1 MSARNQVISLNDGY
15 ITFGFGPRF
24 AKYSFTT
31 KEQHPFWG
39 EERYFKVEMYYSKP
53 PQNLFLIAISLHM
66 FLVIESKD
74 LRNRQTTQSSV
85 AAVRKRL
92 SSTERSTTQ
101 AETSATP
108 AERTRVET
116 ISTTRASTTSTQRT
130 TAAQPTRRPSQT
142 LSLNN
147 GSNRH
152 LMMTSK

>member
-1 MSARNQVISLNDGY
+1 
-15 ITFGFGPRF
+15 
-24 AKYSFTT
+24 
-31 KEQHPFWG
+31 
-39 EERYFKVEMYYSKP
+39 
-53 PQNLFLIAISLHM
+53 M
-66 FLVIESKD
+66 FLVIECKD
-74 LRNRQTTQSSV
+74 TQNHQTTQSSV
-85 AAVRKRL
+85 VAVRKRL

-108 AERTRVET
+108 T
-116 ISTTRASTTSTQRT
+116 STTRALTTSPQRT

>member
-1 MSARNQVISLNDGY
+1 MVLAQDLPNIVSPQRNSIHS
-15 ITFGFGPRF
+15 
-24 AKYSFTT
+24 
-31 KEQHPFWG
+31 
-39 EERYFKVEMYYSKP
+39 ERRAIFKVEMYYSKP

-85 AAVRKRL
+85 VAVRKRL

-108 AERTRVET
+108 T
-116 ISTTRASTTSTQRT
+116 STTRASTTSTQRT
-130 TAAQPTRRPSQT
+130 TAAQSTRRPSQT

-147 GSNRH
+147 GSNRQ

>member
-1 MSARNQVISLNDGY
+1 MLAINQVISLNDGY
-15 ITFGFGPRF
+15 ITFGFGQRI

-53 PQNLFLIAISLHM
+53 QSLFLIAISLHM

-74 LRNRQTTQSSV
+74 TQNHQTTQSSV
-85 AAVRKRL
+85 VAVRKRL

-108 AERTRVET
+108 AERRRIES

-147 GSNRH
+147 GSNRQ